1 MSAPS
6 ATPSAALAPR
16 QFAAIAAIMQAEA
29 RIHLA
34 PSKVTLIESRL
45 ARRVREHGL
54 ASFADY
60 VALVESDPAERG
72 EMVAS
77 LTTNHT
83 HFFREAHHFDHV
95 RDTLSPALRE
105 RAARRERVRLWSAG
119 CSSGEEVYTLAM
131 VLLGHGRSAA
141 KWALEG
147 DVRLLASDLSPP
159 VVAAVACGEYA
170 DSVIEPVPPAYR
182 DRWLERSGSGWRV
195 RDELRALVTPRV
207 LNLFGDWPMRGN
219 FDAIFC
225 RNVMIYFEKPA
236 QAELQQRL
244 AAQLRPGGF
253 LYIGHSERLM
263 GPAEALFE
271 RCGQTIYRKRAG
283 AA

>member
-105 RAARRERVRLWSAG
+105 RAARRAFAQGGGERIAHMVEMMRLAEEMRVVGGERGNHFAAFGRVAFDQRDIVRERGQPVFAHPPREPRFDQRHLARREMDARFG
-119 CSSGEEVYTLAM
+119 LHDRGNRGELARRQR
-131 VLLGHGRSAA
+131 GRGRGGRGAHHGAHAARS
-141 KWALEG
+141 
-147 DVRLLASDLSPP
+147 R
-159 VVAAVACGEYA
+159 
-170 DSVIEPVPPAYR
+170 
-182 DRWLERSGSGWRV
+182 WRV
-195 RDELRALVTPRV
+195 TL
-207 LNLFGDWPMRGN
+207 
-219 FDAIFC
+219 
-225 RNVMIYFEKPA
+225 
-236 QAELQQRL
+236 
-244 AAQLRPGGF
+244 
-253 LYIGHSERLM
+253 S
-263 GPAEALFE
+263 
-271 RCGQTIYRKRAG
+271 
-283 AA
+283 